1 MYDRLIENYRVKYEI
16 NNFFSDLNKLNTHDL
31 HIYRSRYF
39 DIKFRVQFVN
49 FVIFHDFQIRKL
61 QKKLNTILK
70 KIMETEF
77 EQEISTSS
85 FRRKLV

>member
-1 MYDRLIENYRVKYEI
+1 MYDRLVENYRVKCEI
-16 NNFFSDLNKLNTHDL
+16 NNFYSDLNKLNTHDL

-39 DIKFRVQFVN
+39 DIKFRLQFVN
-49 FVIFHDFQIRKL
+49 FVIFHDFQTRRL
-61 QKKLNTILK
+61 QKKLNMISK

-77 EQEISTSS
+77 EQEISESS